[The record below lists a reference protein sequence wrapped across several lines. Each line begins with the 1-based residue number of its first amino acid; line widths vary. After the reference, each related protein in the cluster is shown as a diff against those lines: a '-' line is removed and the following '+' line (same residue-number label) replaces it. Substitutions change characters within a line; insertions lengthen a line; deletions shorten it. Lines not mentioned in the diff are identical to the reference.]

1 MRALSC
7 AATRRR
13 LDAFHDEEL
22 PISDQVSVG
31 AHLDW
36 CDDCASAFAEL
47 RLLRAA
53 LRAATPGRMALS
65 REEDASL
72 LAAVVN
78 RVKAERTVSF
88 ASQVQDMFEDMHFV
102 YAGIGAAAAAMVC
115 VVIMLGMMRLAA
127 SDRLESLAEMA
138 GVPGSPGLSLSPVPL
153 APQEAMPRPLEPRV
167 LDQTLATAPTGGGD
181 SVIMLAAVV
190 TREGTITNLELLEP
204 DGGRSA
210 PGTSEAKAF
219 EDLLGA
225 VSRARFERVWDN
237 TRALGGKDNTR
248 APGKKVNRI
257 PVAVNMVWLVEH
269 TTVRARPA
277 AKKRTA
283 SLMLPPRF
291 VSV

>member
-1 MRALSC
+1 MRMLSC

-47 RLLRAA
+47 RFLRTA
-53 LRAATPGRMALS
+53 LRAATPGRTALS
-65 REEDASL
+65 REEDARL

-88 ASQVQDMFEDMHFV
+88 AAQVQDMFEDMHLV

-127 SDRLESLAEMA
+127 SDRLKSLVAMA
-138 GVPGSPGLSLSPVPL
+138 GVQSSPGSGLNPTPV
-153 APQEAMPRPLEPRV
+153 APPVMMPHVLEQRT
-167 LDQTLATAPTGGGD
+167 LDQTFSTLPTGGGD

-190 TREGTITNLELLEP
+190 TREGMITNLELLEP

-210 PGTSEAKAF
+210 PGTNETKAF

-237 TRALGGKDNTR
+237 TRALG
-248 APGKKVNRI
+248 KKVGGR

-269 TTVRARPA
+269 TTVRAARATPA

-283 SLMLPPRF
+283 SLLLPPHS

>member
-1 MRALSC
+1 MRMLSC
-7 AATRRR
+7 AATRRK

-47 RLLRAA
+47 RFLRTA
-53 LRAATPGRMALS
+53 LRAATPGRSNLS
-65 REEDASL
+65 REEDARL
-72 LAAVVN
+72 VAAVVN
-78 RVKAERTVSF
+78 RVKAERTVSL
-88 ASQVQDMFEDMHFV
+88 AAQVQDMFEDMHLV

-115 VVIMLGMMRLAA
+115 VVIMLGMMRLSA
-127 SDRLESLAEMA
+127 SDRLKSLAEMA
-138 GVPGSPGLSLSPVPL
+138 GVRRSSGLSLSPMPGVPSVM
-153 APQEAMPRPLEPRV
+153 MPPVLEPRT
-167 LDQTLATAPTGGGD
+167 LDQTFSTLPTGAGD

-190 TREGTITNLELLEP
+190 TREGMITNLELLEP
-204 DGGRSA
+204 GGGRSA
-210 PGTSEAKAF
+210 PGTNETKAY

-237 TRALGGKDNTR
+237 TRAVGKR
-248 APGKKVNRI
+248 VGRR

-269 TTVRARPA
+269 TTVRPDRTAPA

-283 SLMLPPRF
+283 SLMLPPHP
-291 VSV
+291 VNV

>member
-1 MRALSC
+1 MRTLSC

-13 LDAFHDEEL
+13 LHAFHDEEL
-22 PISDQVSVG
+22 PISDQVLVA

-36 CDDCASAFAEL
+36 CDDCASVFAEL

-53 LRAATPGRMALS
+53 LRAATPGRVALS
-65 REEDASL
+65 GEEDARL

-88 ASQVQDMFEDMHFV
+88 AAQVQDMFEDMHLV

-127 SDRLESLAEMA
+127 SDRHKSLAAMA
-138 GVPGSPGLSLSPVPL
+138 GVQSSPGSGLNPTPV
-153 APQEAMPRPLEPRV
+153 APPVMMPHVLEQRT
-167 LDQTLATAPTGGGD
+167 LDQTFSTLPTGGGD

-190 TREGTITNLELLEP
+190 TREGMITNLELLEP

-210 PGTSEAKAF
+210 PGTNETKAY

-237 TRALGGKDNTR
+237 TRALG
-248 APGKKVNRI
+248 KKVGRR

-269 TTVRARPA
+269 TTVRAVRATPA

-283 SLMLPPRF
+283 SLMLPPHF
-291 VSV
+291 ANV

>member
-1 MRALSC
+1 MRMLSC

-22 PISDQVSVG
+22 PISDQVSVD

-47 RLLRAA
+47 RFLRTA
-53 LRAATPGRMALS
+53 LRAATPGRTVLS
-65 REEDASL
+65 REEDARL

-88 ASQVQDMFEDMHFV
+88 AAQVRDMFEDMHLV

-127 SDRLESLAEMA
+127 SDRLKSLAAMA
-138 GVPGSPGLSLSPVPL
+138 GVPGSPGLSLNRVPA
-153 APQEAMPRPLEPRV
+153 APRVAMPRPLEPRP
-167 LDQTLATAPTGGGD
+167 LHQTFSTSSAGEGD

-190 TREGTITNLELLEP
+190 TRERTITNLELLEP

-210 PGTSEAKAF
+210 PGTDETKAF

-225 VSRARFERVWDN
+225 MSKARFERVWDN
-237 TRALGGKDNTR
+237 TRALG
-248 APGKKVNRI
+248 KKVNGR
-257 PVAVNMVWLVEH
+257 PVAVNMVWLVER
-269 TTVRARPA
+269 TTVRAVRATPA

-283 SLMLPPRF
+283 SLMLTPHS

>member
-1 MRALSC
+1 MRMLSC
-7 AATRRR
+7 AATRRK

-47 RLLRAA
+47 RFLRTA
-53 LRAATPGRMALS
+53 LRAATPGRMTLS
-65 REEDASL
+65 REEDARL

-88 ASQVQDMFEDMHFV
+88 AAQVQDMFEDMHLV

-127 SDRLESLAEMA
+127 SDRLKSLAAMA
-138 GVPGSPGLSLSPVPL
+138 GVRSSQGLSLNPILVAPREMMPPV
-153 APQEAMPRPLEPRV
+153 LEPRT
-167 LDQTLATAPTGGGD
+167 LDQTFSTLPTGGGD

-190 TREGTITNLELLEP
+190 TREGMITNLELLEP

-210 PGTSEAKAF
+210 PGTSETKAF

-237 TRALGGKDNTR
+237 THALGKRVAGR
-248 APGKKVNRI
+248 PVAVN
-257 PVAVNMVWLVEH
+257 AVNMVWLVEH
-269 TTVRARPA
+269 TTVRAVRATPA

-283 SLMLPPRF
+283 SLLLPPHS

>member
-1 MRALSC
+1 MRMLSC
-7 AATRRR
+7 AETRRK

-22 PISDQVSVG
+22 PVSDQVSVG

-47 RLLRAA
+47 RFLRTA
-53 LRAATPGRMALS
+53 LRAARPGRMALS
-65 REEDASL
+65 REEDARL

-88 ASQVQDMFEDMHFV
+88 AAQVQDMFEDMHLV
-102 YAGIGAAAAAMVC
+102 YAGIGAAAAAIVC
-115 VVIMLGMMRLAA
+115 VVIMLGMMRLAD
-127 SDRLESLAEMA
+127 SDRLKSLAAMA
-138 GVPGSPGLSLSPVPL
+138 GVPRSHGLIPNPVPV
-153 APQEAMPRPLEPRV
+153 APRVMMPRLLEPRT
-167 LDQTLATAPTGGGD
+167 LDQTFSTLPTGAGD

-190 TREGTITNLELLEP
+190 TREGMITNLELLEP

-210 PGTSEAKAF
+210 PGTNETKAF

-237 TRALGGKDNTR
+237 TRALG
-248 APGKKVNRI
+248 KKVGGR
-257 PVAVNMVWLVEH
+257 PVAVNMVWFVEH
-269 TTVRARPA
+269 TTVRAVHTPA

-283 SLMLPPRF
+283 SRMLPPH
-291 VSV
+291 VTNV

>member
-1 MRALSC
+1 MLSC
-7 AATRRR
+7 AATRRK

-22 PISDQVSVG
+22 PLSDQVSVG

-47 RLLRAA
+47 RFLRTA
-53 LRAATPGRMALS
+53 LRAATPGRTALS
-65 REEDASL
+65 REEDARL

-88 ASQVQDMFEDMHFV
+88 AAQVRDMFEDMHLV

-127 SDRLESLAEMA
+127 SDRLKSLAAMA
-138 GVPGSPGLSLSPVPL
+138 GVPGSHGLVLNPVPV
-153 APQEAMPRPLEPRV
+153 APRTVMPRLLEPRT
-167 LDQTLATAPTGGGD
+167 LDQTFSTLPTGGGD

-190 TREGTITNLELLEP
+190 TREGMITNLELLEP

-210 PGTSEAKAF
+210 PGTSETKAF
-219 EDLLGA
+219 EDLLGT

-237 TRALGGKDNTR
+237 TRALG
-248 APGKKVNRI
+248 KKAGGR
-257 PVAVNMVWLVEH
+257 PVAVNMVWFVEH
-269 TTVRARPA
+269 TTVRAVRATPA

-283 SLMLPPRF
+283 SLMLPPRS

>member
-1 MRALSC
+1 MRMLSC
-7 AATRRR
+7 AATRRK

-22 PISDQVSVG
+22 PISDQVSVC

-47 RLLRAA
+47 RFLRTA
-53 LRAATPGRMALS
+53 LRAATPGRKTLS
-65 REEDASL
+65 REEDARL

-78 RVKAERTVSF
+78 RVKAERTVSL
-88 ASQVQDMFEDMHFV
+88 AAQVQDMFEDMHLV

-127 SDRLESLAEMA
+127 SDRLRSLAAMA
-138 GVPGSPGLSLSPVPL
+138 GVQSSPGLSPNPTLVTPAVMVP
-153 APQEAMPRPLEPRV
+153 RVLEPRT
-167 LDQTLATAPTGGGD
+167 LDQTFSTLPTGGGD

-190 TREGTITNLELLEP
+190 TREGMITNLELLEP

-210 PGTSEAKAF
+210 PGTNETKAF

-237 TRALGGKDNTR
+237 TRALG
-248 APGKKVNRI
+248 KKVGGRRVAVN
-257 PVAVNMVWLVEH
+257 AVNMVWLVEH
-269 TTVRARPA
+269 TTVRAARATPA

-283 SLMLPPRF
+283 SLLPTHS

>member
-1 MRALSC
+1 MLTC
-7 AATRRR
+7 AATRRK

-22 PISDQVSVG
+22 PVSDQVSVG

-47 RLLRAA
+47 RFLRTAIRAA
-53 LRAATPGRMALS
+53 MPGRMAVS
-65 REEDASL
+65 REEDARL

-78 RVKAERTVSF
+78 RVKAERTVSL
-88 ASQVQDMFEDMHFV
+88 AAQVQHMFEDMHLV
-102 YAGIGAAAAAMVC
+102 YAGIGATAAAMVC
-115 VVIMLGMMRLAA
+115 VVIMLGMMRLSG
-127 SDRLESLAEMA
+127 SDRFRSLAAMA
-138 GVPGSPGLSLSPVPL
+138 GVPGSHALILNPVPA
-153 APQEAMPRPLEPRV
+153 APPVMMPRLLEPRT
-167 LDQTLATAPTGGGD
+167 LDQTFSTLPTGGGD

-190 TREGTITNLELLEP
+190 TREGMITNLELLEP

-210 PGTSEAKAF
+210 PGTNETKAF

-237 TRALGGKDNTR
+237 TRAV
-248 APGKKVNRI
+248 GKKVGAR

-269 TTVRARPA
+269 TTVRATPA

-283 SLMLPPRF
+283 SLMLPARS

>member
-1 MRALSC
+1 MRTLSC
-7 AATRRR
+7 AATRRK

-22 PISDQVSVG
+22 AISDQVSVG
-31 AHLDW
+31 AHLEW

-47 RLLRAA
+47 RFLRTA
-53 LRAATPGRMALS
+53 LRAATPGHTALS
-65 REEDASL
+65 REEDARL

-88 ASQVQDMFEDMHFV
+88 AAQMQDMFEDMHLV

-127 SDRLESLAEMA
+127 SDRLKSLAEMA
-138 GVPGSPGLSLSPVPL
+138 GVQSSPGLSLNPKPV
-153 APQEAMPRPLEPRV
+153 APRVTLPRLLEPRT
-167 LDQTLATAPTGGGD
+167 LDQTFSTLPTGAGD

-190 TREGTITNLELLEP
+190 TREGMITNLELLEP

-210 PGTSEAKAF
+210 PGTNETKAY

-237 TRALGGKDNTR
+237 TRALG
-248 APGKKVNRI
+248 KKVGRR

-269 TTVRARPA
+269 TTVRPDRATPA

-283 SLMLPPRF
+283 SLMLPSR
-291 VSV
+291 VANA

>member
-1 MRALSC
+1 MRALTC

-13 LDAFHDEEL
+13 LHAFHDEEL
-22 PISDQVSVG
+22 PISDQISVG
-31 AHLDW
+31 AHLEW

-47 RLLRAA
+47 RFLRTA

-72 LAAVVN
+72 QAAVVS
-78 RVKAERTVSF
+78 RVKAERDVSF
-88 ASQVQDMFEDMHFV
+88 VAQVQDMFEDMHLV

-127 SDRLESLAEMA
+127 SDRLESLAAMA
-138 GVPGSPGLSLSPVPL
+138 GVLGSPGSNPNPVPVE
-153 APQEAMPRPLEPRV
+153 PHVIMPRA
-167 LDQTLATAPTGGGD
+167 LDLAFLTAPTSGGD

-190 TREGTITNLELLEP
+190 TREGTITNLELLKP

-210 PGTSEAKAF
+210 PGTNQTKAF

-237 TRALGGKDNTR
+237 TRALES
-248 APGKKVNRI
+248 KVDGL

-269 TTVRARPA
+269 TTVRAAPA

-283 SLMLPPRF
+283 SLRSAHPALAL
-291 VSV
+291 V